1 MADLFSLSGRAA
13 LVTGGSSGIGAAVAA
28 ELLTAG
34 ARVLICG
41 RDERALARTVED
53 LSTLGE
59 VDGIPADL
67 ATRAGID
74 ALVEQVTGRTGGTLH
89 LLVNSAGTTRDADW
103 QAYPESDWD
112 ATFDLNVKAVHYLT
126 TALVPL
132 LRAAARP
139 GDPAGVVH
147 IGSMDGIAPM
157 TGNPAY
163 GATKAGVHHL
173 ARIHA
178 RALAGDEITVNAVA
192 PGVFPSRLT
201 AGALED
207 PGERRQIEGVIPL
220 GRIGRPAEIGGTVVY
235 LASRAGAFTTGTVLA
250 VDGGLTGCGPA

>member
-1 MADLFSLSGRAA
+1 MSDLFSLAGRTA
-13 LVTGGSSGIGAAVAA
+13 LVTGGSSGIGTAVTS
-28 ELLTAG
+28 ELLAAG

-41 RDERALARTVED
+41 RDAQALTRSVGE
-53 LSTLGE
+53 LSPLGE

-67 ATRAGID
+67 ATRPGID
-74 ALVEQVTGRTGGTLH
+74 ALVEQVTNRTGALH
-89 LLVNSAGTTRDADW
+89 LLVNNAGTTRDGDW
-103 QAYPESDWD
+103 QGYPEAEWD

-139 GDPAGVVH
+139 GDPARVVH
-147 IGSMDGIAPM
+147 VGSMDGVAPM

-163 GATKAGVHHL
+163 GASKAAVHHL

-201 AGALED
+201 ADALDD
-207 PGERRQIEGVIPL
+207 PSERRQLEHVIPL

-235 LASRAGAFTTGTVLA
+235 LASRAGAFTTGAVLA
-250 VDGGLTGCGPA
+250 VDGGLTSCGPN

>member
-1 MADLFSLSGRAA
+1 MSDLFTLAGRTA

-28 ELLTAG
+28 ELVAAG

-41 RDERALARTVED
+41 RDGHALGRTVDD
-53 LSTLGE
+53 LSGVGE

-67 ATRAGID
+67 ATRSGID
-74 ALVEQVTGRTGGTLH
+74 ALVEQVTSRTGGTLH
-89 LLVNSAGTTRDADW
+89 LLVNNAGTTRDGDW
-103 QAYPESDWD
+103 EAYPEPEWD

-126 TALVPL
+126 AALVPL

-139 GDPAGVVH
+139 GDPARVVH
-147 IGSMDGIAPM
+147 VGSMDGIAPM

-163 GATKAGVHHL
+163 GASKAAVHHL
-173 ARIHA
+173 TRIHA
-178 RALAGDEITVNAVA
+178 RALARDEITVNAVA

-201 AGALED
+201 ASALDD
-207 PGERRQIEGVIPL
+207 PGGRRQLERAIPL

-235 LASRAGAFTTGTVLA
+235 LASRAGGFTTGTVLA
-250 VDGGLTGCGPA
+250 VDGGITGCGLS